1 VAHEAPPARPR
12 RDPDAP
18 AQQDANPTSDPRE
31 DCNTLSAAASAPERK
46 EPPLILVAGENIID
60 LVPAPGGQLRPTCGG
75 GPANTAV
82 SLARR
87 GIPTALVGAVG
98 GDHFGRQVW
107 RRHIAAGV
115 RREWLLRTE
124 LPSTLGLAIVSEDG
138 TAEYD
143 YWTTGTA
150 DFAWE
155 GRALPKPDPA
165 QVDLVHFGSLAAY
178 LEPSARAIE
187 HWVNRARR
195 AVPISFDPNIR
206 LGAMGDRAK
215 VLERTERLVG
225 LATLVRVSE
234 RDLGR
239 LYPGTAVD
247 EIARKWLEAGPELV
261 VVTLGDAGSVA
272 FHRNHV
278 TEMTAVPV
286 DVVDTIGAG
295 DAFTSGLLGWLTSA
309 GWMRLDRLP
318 AWGNQA
324 VVAAALRYASQVAAQ
339 ACTVPG
345 AP

>member
-1 VAHEAPPARPR
+1 M
-12 RDPDAP
+12 
-18 AQQDANPTSDPRE
+18 
-31 DCNTLSAAASAPERK
+31 
-46 EPPLILVAGENIID
+46 ILVAGENVID

-75 GPANTAV
+75 GPANIAV
-82 SLARR
+82 ALARR
-87 GIPTALVGAVG
+87 GVPTALVGAVG
-98 GDHFGRQVW
+98 GDHFGRRVW

-115 RREWLLRTE
+115 RRDWILRTDR
-124 LPSTLGLAIVSEDG
+124 PSTLGLAVVSEDG
-138 TAEYD
+138 SAAYD
-143 YWTTGTA
+143 YWTAGTA

-155 GRALPKPDPA
+155 HRALPAPDPA
-165 QVDLVHFGSLAAY
+165 VVDLIHFGSLAAY

-187 HWVNRARR
+187 HWINRARR

-206 LGAMGDRAK
+206 LSAMGDRAK

-234 RDLGR
+234 RDLAQ

-278 TEMTAVPV
+278 TQMTAPAV
-286 DVVDTIGAG
+286 DLVDSIGAG

-318 AWGNQA
+318 AWGNRS
-324 VVAAALRYASQVAAQ
+324 VVAAALRYASQLAAQ